1 MGFFTTRHI
10 DQNKNTF
17 HNTDF
22 SDDTRNN
29 VEVVEVG
36 VFEVPAKQQ
45 EERVDS
51 HFFTA
56 KNTPEDY
63 RYRSADNA
71 DQEDNNSLGVSG
83 LNNVISGAKEY
94 VSDALGNVFTGFFTS
109 SKYLKEA
116 QKKRKEDL
124 DEDNPIGRLVNK
136 YGEEDALNMILATIN
151 GMLYITEYNSPLY
164 VGNEVIKGEKKKIVD
179 EFFDIYSS
187 IALYKVEQVF
197 DYLEPFVEE
206 MIDKKEPLPLSLYN
220 LLNDMEHT
228 DNPHPKMHDYELKQH
243 KQQLITFIR
252 DALKLTDI
260 LLKNYEADKE
270 SGFPQVNEKLYDLT
284 YTILHEGYDEYQVKY
299 DEMYE
304 YFENRYK
311 KLSGDVSQNNPNDN
325 LENNPEDILNRNVFQ
340 DIPPRIPVEHVRDRL
355 SVVQLDYMSAI
366 TFTGHNAEYIFT
378 APAIL
383 DSSVPTT
390 GDFLDA
396 LAKAQTIIPDDDSK
410 DHEYATELM
419 IRAIDDLEQSWKEA
433 VRFARSNINNPLRG
447 AKERRARKLL
457 ETILLI
463 DVDDPEHK
471 NSRDALVSILDGI
484 TYDIPN
490 YDNTTHR
497 TVSLYTKNIF
507 EPDTMERNRRIM
519 YSARKAIER

>member
-29 VEVVEVG
+29 VEVG

-45 EERVDS
+45 DKRVDS

-63 RYRSADNA
+63 RYRKTDNVE
-71 DQEDNNSLGVSG
+71 EDNDSLGVPG

-124 DEDNPIGRLVNK
+124 DEDNPIGRLINK
-136 YGEEDALNMILATIN
+136 YGEEDAVNMILSTIN

-164 VGNEVIKGEKKKIVD
+164 VGNEVIKSKKKKIID

-197 DYLEPFVEE
+197 DYLEPFVDE
-206 MIDKKEPLPLSLYN
+206 MIDKKDQLPLSLYN

-396 LAKAQTIIPDDDSK
+396 LAKAQTIIPDNDSK

-419 IRAIDDLEQSWKEA
+419 IRAIDELEQSWKEA

-471 NSRDALVSILDGI
+471 NSRDALVSILDSI

>member
-197 DYLEPFVEE
+197 DYLEPFVDE
-206 MIDKKEPLPLSLYN
+206 MIDKKDQLPLSLYN

-228 DNPHPKMHDYELKQH
+228 DNPHPKMHDYELEQH

-299 DEMYE
+299 DEIYE

-311 KLSGDVSQNNPNDN
+311 KLSRDVSQDNPED
-325 LENNPEDILNRNVFQ
+325 NPEDILNRNVFQ
-340 DIPPRIPVEHVRDRL
+340 DIPPRIPVERVREQL

-390 GDFLDA
+390 GDFLDT

-419 IRAIDDLEQSWKEA
+419 IRAIDDLEHSWKEA